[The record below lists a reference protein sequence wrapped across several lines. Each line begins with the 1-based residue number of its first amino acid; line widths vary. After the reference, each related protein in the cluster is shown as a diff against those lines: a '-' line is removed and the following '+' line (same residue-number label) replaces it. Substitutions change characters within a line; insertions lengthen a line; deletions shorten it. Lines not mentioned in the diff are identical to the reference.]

1 MSFPLNL
8 RLLLLAFVSAG
19 LIYDQATPIFEAS
32 DEAWHYG
39 VVRELAAGRGLPVQR
54 VGELTTYRQE
64 GSQPPL
70 YYALGAALTFWVPDA
85 EALRQTD
92 YNPFAQV
99 GVPGTPHNVNMVRHT
114 QAEGFPYR
122 GLSLAVHLLR
132 WFSLLLACG
141 TVVLTYYMARAL
153 FPRQPELAVLAGAMT
168 AFNPMLIFISASVNN
183 DNGIWLLSS
192 LLIYVLVLAAKHG
205 PGAKPAA
212 ARLLQPSALPWTLG
226 ALLGLAILT
235 KLSGLVLVPLVALFL
250 LWRARHEGNWP
261 RFWRDGIIIAICVL
275 LLSGWW
281 FYRNW
286 VLYGELLG
294 SSTMAQ
300 IYGFARSGSVSLP
313 ALMLEWRGWWYSLW
327 GVFGAFNVLPGKWVY
342 ALFTALVVL
351 SIGGGVR
358 AFRSGRGA
366 VPPAPAEA
374 RLAHGLSVLF
384 IALTLV
390 GNIYWSLRQHA
401 LQGRLAL
408 GAVATMS
415 TYLAA
420 GVIIWGGKSREQLI
434 ARFMAAALFT
444 VSLVVAIVYI
454 APRYKPLSPMM
465 ETDLPADIIMADAVF
480 DDEIELLGYSAT
492 DEALQPG
499 ETMLVTLYWRGR
511 AEMDSDYNLALNVH
525 GRGMEN
531 IAKLDT
537 WPGGGLLPTGDWIP
551 RAVYADRYSIP
562 LSGKAS
568 APTLLRLDVSFW
580 GDSLDKR
587 LSVSANGLT
596 IGSLMLHAGRLLPS
610 APVQEAAQI
619 ENGSTFAPG
628 VLLAGHTVSSQEDAE
643 TRFTLF
649 WRAEQSLGA
658 DWTVFVH
665 MLNAAGEIVAQTDGP
680 PLNGDWPTTAW
691 EPGHLVRDARRL
703 AYGSTLSQG
712 EHSVV
717 VGLYDPVSGV
727 RAAAFAPDGSE
738 WTDWAV
744 PLLTVRFGE

>member
-1 MSFPLNL
+1 MSLPLNL

-39 VVRELAAGRGLPVQR
+39 VVRELASGRGLPLQR

-70 YYALGAALTFWVPDA
+70 YYALGAALTFWVDDA
-85 EALRQTD
+85 DALRQHD

-99 GVPGTPHNVNMVRHT
+99 GVPGTPTNVNMVRHT

-122 GLSLAVHLLR
+122 GLPLAVHLLR
-132 WFSLLLACG
+132 WFSLLLGCG
-141 TVVLTYYMARAL
+141 TVALTYLLAQAL
-153 FPRQPELAVLAGAMT
+153 FPGRTGLALLAGAFS
-168 AFNPMLIFISASVNN
+168 AFNPMVVFISASVNN
-183 DNGIWLLSS
+183 DNGIWLLGSMTM
-192 LLIYVLVLAAKHG
+192 YVLVLAAKRE
-205 PGAKPAA
+205 PGVQRAPPL
-212 ARLLQPSALPWTLG
+212 LLQTGILPWTLG
-226 ALLGLAILT
+226 VLLGLAILT
-235 KLSGLVLVPLVALFL
+235 KLSGLLLAPVVVAFL
-250 LWRARHEGNWP
+250 LWRTRREGNW
-261 RFWRDGIIIAICVL
+261 RRLWRDGIIVAFCVL

-300 IYGFARSGSVSLP
+300 IYGFARSGPVSLP

-327 GVFGAFNVLPGKWVY
+327 GVFGVFNVLPGKWVY

-358 AFRSGRGA
+358 AFRSGLGA
-366 VPPAPAEA
+366 VPTTSGEA
-374 RLAHGLSVLF
+374 RLAHCLSVLF

-408 GAVATMS
+408 GAVAAMS

-420 GVIIWGGKSREQLI
+420 GVIILGGKSCEQLI

-454 APRYKPLSPMM
+454 APPYKPLRPMM

-492 DEALQPG
+492 DEALHPG
-499 ETMLVTLYWRGR
+499 EPMQVTMYWRGR

-537 WPGGGLLPTGDWIP
+537 WPGGGLLPTGDWMP
-551 RAVYADRYSIP
+551 GAVYADRYLIP

-568 APTLLRLDVSFW
+568 VPTLLRLDVSFW
-580 GDSLDKR
+580 GDSLDER
-587 LSVSANGLT
+587 LSVSANGLA
-596 IGSLMLHAGRLLPS
+596 IGSLMLHAGRLLPG

-628 VLLAGHTVSSQEDAE
+628 VLLAGHTLSSQEDVE

-665 MLNAAGEIVAQTDGP
+665 MLNAAGEIVAQADGP

-703 AYGSTLSQG
+703 PYGSTLPQG
-712 EHSVV
+712 EYRVV

-738 WTDWAV
+738 WTDWTV
-744 PLLTVRFGE
+744 PLLTVRVGE